1 MALESKGFAGGGELS
16 GANPVG
22 RFLGRVSGQPFM
34 QNVISNCQFI
44 GNQSCCSHN
53 QSTGTIPV

>member
-34 QNVISNCQFI
+34 QNVIPTVSLLATNRAAPTI
-44 GNQSCCSHN
+44 RVPVR
-53 QSTGTIPV
+53 IPV